1 MTKKGKD
8 IRVEKEGGE
17 GHKIRCN
24 SALCV
29 FEEKQDIQQHQR
41 ESHNTSGDTG
51 MGEGEQGEGV

>member
-1 MTKKGKD
+1 MTKKRKD
-8 IRVEKEGGE
+8 ICVEKEG

-41 ESHNTSGDTG
+41 ESHNTSGGTG
-51 MGEGEQGEGV
+51 RDGGEQGEGV